1 MRRLPLPFLE
11 LAGSLFLGVA
21 ASPSQAAVPP
31 SAPVTAID
39 GLGQGTAALNG
50 PWQFHLGDAPSWADP
65 QAHDATGIGGW
76 EQLAGDKTWG
86 AQVLPSYA
94 GYGWYRIHLHLTP
107 ASGASPDFALLLQR
121 VEDVYEIYWN
131 GQLVAHYGKMPP
143 HPTYYYQPAAQTFGL
158 GPVRDGL
165 LAVRVWKAPL
175 QSFDSDQLGGSVT
188 APLIGGPAAI
198 GARKAE
204 LDYGWLRSKQYT
216 FGLNALYRLVF
227 ALSLL
232 AWLRNRSQNVL
243 LAMATYSGARAA
255 GTILLNLRIPWSFDF
270 ALGAFQLAF
279 TLGDVGLWFLLL
291 YLLKLDKSP
300 RLARFTRILAIV
312 TFTAGTLDGL
322 LTFLDW
328 SNPFI
333 AGWAQL
339 SDGVLTFIVTIVEIF
354 PLILVGLALRK
365 RLDLTR

>member
-1 MRRLPLPFLE
+1 MRRLPLPFLV

-158 GPVRDGL
+158 
-165 LAVRVWKAPL
+165 
-175 QSFDSDQLGGSVT
+175 
-188 APLIGGPAAI
+188 
-198 GARKAE
+198 
-204 LDYGWLRSKQYT
+204 
-216 FGLNALYRLVF
+216 NALYRLVF

-232 AWLRNRSQNVL
+232 AWLRNQSQNVL